1 MFISNIKPIVY
12 TILLYIPY
20 YMLGIDGYNLCVIG
34 AGGGLGREI
43 VYQASKER
51 NMTVLALTSDSKIY
65 IPYRGDGYNNMED
78 QNEYVSSLVKVDNYW
93 NTIRDDYER
102 LVICTGGTIFEEDYS
117 DTLTKKY
124 LESLSSECKDVSIVS
139 AYSVDKNTLEKFSI
153 PFQIM
158 SNVYLKDVYRAKREQ
173 ERLLKT
179 YNDTKIRKRFFKPR
193 ALSYGNTVLPSTT
206 RQELAYEIL
215 DSI

>member
-1 MFISNIKPIVY
+1 
-12 TILLYIPY
+12 
-20 YMLGIDGYNLCVIG
+20 
-34 AGGGLGREI
+34 
-43 VYQASKER
+43 
-51 NMTVLALTSDSKIY
+51 
-65 IPYRGDGYNNMED
+65 
-78 QNEYVSSLVKVDNYW
+78 
-93 NTIRDDYER
+93 
-102 LVICTGGTIFEEDYS
+102 
-117 DTLTKKY
+117 
-124 LESLSSECKDVSIVS
+124 
-139 AYSVDKNTLEKFSI
+139 
-153 PFQIM
+153 M

>member
-139 AYSVDKNTLEKFSI
+139 AYSVEENTLEKFSV

-158 SNVYLKDVYRAKREQ
+158 SNFYLKDVYRSKRMQ
-173 ERLLKT
+173 ETYLKQ
-179 YNDTKIRKRFFKPR
+179 YNKSKIRKKIYKPR
-193 ALSYGNTVLPSTT
+193 ALSYGNTFIPSTS
-206 RQELAYEIL
+206 RMDLASEIL
-215 DSI
+215 DAI

>member
-1 MFISNIKPIVY
+1 
-12 TILLYIPY
+12 
-20 YMLGIDGYNLCVIG
+20 
-34 AGGGLGREI
+34 
-43 VYQASKER
+43 
-51 NMTVLALTSDSKIY
+51 
-65 IPYRGDGYNNMED
+65 MED